1 MLWIQCWVVAVSSNL
16 DQWIMSNCLNDFR
29 IVVTKVSSG
38 TIWYVL
44 LRSITKKISNLRITN
59 QGSVRVRH
67 MISLMRV
74 NFVVRNSNLVRW
86 TDYLIDMDDH
96 DWISNSWIS
105 LVHFYFYKPVYFSFV
120 FMFNPISVKKPDSDL
135 APTVKRV
142 KVDGPHKRGRF
153 KTGRSCTEPEGHLRN
168 ENLTKVKDTI
178 NDSER
183 PFEPNWP
190 KWPVIFLRVD
200 IKNSDL
206 FNHGPRI
213 VYFE

>member
-105 LVHFYFYKPVYFSFV
+105 LVHFYFYKPVYFHSYSCSIQFQ
-120 FMFNPISVKKPDSDL
+120 SKS
-135 APTVKRV
+135 PTRIRRWRSKGTKWTVLINVVVSKLGGLV
-142 KVDGPHKRGRF
+142 PNQRGI
-153 KTGRSCTEPEGHLRN
+153 C
-168 ENLTKVKDTI
+168 VM
-178 NDSER
+178 
-183 PFEPNWP
+183 
-190 KWPVIFLRVD
+190 
-200 IKNSDL
+200 
-206 FNHGPRI
+206 RI
-213 VYFE
+213 